1 MIHCHNTS
9 HEDHDM
15 MHQFWVVNGNDLGPN
30 PIEAA
35 PPRPVSQL

>member
-15 MHQFWVVNGNDLGPN
+15 MHQFWVTDGADLGPN
-30 PIEAA
+30 PMTAA
-35 PPRPVSQL
+35 PPRPNSQL